1 MKILSV
7 NPPLTRALAGPDA
20 ATGLTWSFAELSE
33 EIKKQT
39 QSKVDADAEASGFS
53 ASAVELHMGDPK
65 TEILA
70 AAKAFDADLIVMGSN
85 NRSAINRM
93 LLGSTTRGVLNRTP
107 CDVLICRN

>member
-1 MKILSV
+1 
-7 NPPLTRALAGPDA
+7 
-20 ATGLTWSFAELSE
+20 
-33 EIKKQT
+33 
-39 QSKVDADAEASGFS
+39 
-53 ASAVELHMGDPK
+53 MGDPK